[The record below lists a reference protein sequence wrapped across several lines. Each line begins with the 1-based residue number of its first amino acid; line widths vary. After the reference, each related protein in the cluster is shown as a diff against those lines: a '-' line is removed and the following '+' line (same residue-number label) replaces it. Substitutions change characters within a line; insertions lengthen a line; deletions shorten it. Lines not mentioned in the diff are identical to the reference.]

1 MTGTDFSVT
10 DLANCEREPIHT
22 PGSIQPHGFLFVLD
36 PQGWT
41 ITGAST
47 NARELF
53 WREASAL
60 IGIPVGDILGPR
72 AVAALERARQQPDF
86 AVRASF
92 VEHLEVEVGGEPRGF
107 TLLAHAAGERVI
119 LEGEAAAA
127 TSPLHAE
134 QAMQLFL
141 ARLAA
146 VESVE
151 ELHRLAVTEIRRITG
166 FDRCLL
172 YQFDADWNGNVIA
185 EDRNA
190 VLPAYLHQ
198 RFPASD
204 IPRQAR
210 ELYRRNRLRL
220 IPTNTYK
227 PVPIVLRAGARAT
240 GELDL
245 SLSVLR
251 SVSPIHLEY
260 MRNMGT
266 GSSMSISVMRGTELW
281 GLISCHSR
289 DAKAV
294 PFATRAACDLLG
306 QFLSLQLA
314 AREHARELAARLEL
328 TSVLTRVVGDLAQD
342 GDFAAALQGE
352 DLLRLAGASGA
363 VLLRG
368 GDLLPYGRIPPEKTV
383 RALAARVAEAD
394 KPLVFWASLAAE
406 FPALGLDPAV
416 ASGLLALN
424 AGGNPRLTILW
435 FRPEIIEVVEWG
447 GEPRKA
453 IEAAGEG
460 HALHPRKSFEI
471 WRETVR
477 NRARPWEAATIA
489 MARDF
494 RDALLKVVIRAKQ

>member
-1 MTGTDFSVT
+1 MTGTDSSVT

-36 PQGWT
+36 PKGWT
-41 ITGAST
+41 IAGAST

-60 IGIPVGDILGPR
+60 IGVAVGDLLGPR
-72 AVAALERARQQPDF
+72 AVAALERAQQQPDF
-86 AVRASF
+86 ATRAGF
-92 VEHLEVEVGGEPRGF
+92 VENIEVDVGGEQRSF
-107 TLLAHAAGERVI
+107 TLVAHAAGGRVI
-119 LEGEAAAA
+119 LEGEAAA

-141 ARLAA
+141 ARMAA

-172 YQFDADWNGNVIA
+172 YQFDADWNGNVLA
-185 EDRNA
+185 EDRNT

-220 IPTNTYK
+220 IPTNTYR
-227 PVPIVLRAGARAT
+227 PVPIVLRAGARASAD
-240 GELDL
+240 LDL

-266 GSSMSISVMRGTELW
+266 GSSMSISVMRGAELW
-281 GLISCHSR
+281 GLLSCHSR
-289 DAKAV
+289 EAKVV

-314 AREHARELAARLEL
+314 AREHARELASRLEL

-342 GDFAAALQGE
+342 GDFAAALNGE

-368 GDLLPYGRIPPEKTV
+368 GNMRAYGRIPPEKTV
-383 RALAARVAEAD
+383 RDLAARAAEAD
-394 KPLVFWASLAAE
+394 KPLVFWDSLAGE
-406 FPALGLDPAV
+406 FPAMGLDPAV
-416 ASGLLALN
+416 ASGLPALN
-424 AGGNPRLTILW
+424 AGGDPNLAILW

-477 NRARPWEAATIA
+477 NRARTWEPATIA

-494 RDALLKVVIRAKQ
+494 REALLKVVIRAKR